1 MTTATTTTTTETTTT
16 TTTTYEN
23 FKNAGSRQCDC
34 FRAKTVKIG
43 VILAIFR
50 LFEIVPPAWR
60 DLRDHA
66 NHATGHDD
74 IDAEIDFD
82 VVVDVDRT
90 LTCRPRHRLGR
101 RRCRRRHGLVST
113 WADIA

>member
-1 MTTATTTTTTETTTT
+1 MCVMALKPSFKSPGGSETCACRQMSSLTTC
-16 TTTTYEN
+16 N
-23 FKNAGSRQCDC
+23 DVVND
-34 FRAKTVKIG
+34 
-43 VILAIFR
+43 
-50 LFEIVPPAWR
+50 IVL
-60 DLRDHA
+60 DK
-66 NHATGHDD
+66 DD
-74 IDAEIDFD
+74 VVYDMGRGPSTSSSMSSNVVVD

>member
-1 MTTATTTTTTETTTT
+1 MHPNALSLQLANCKYIMGLIIQLIAQGGSETCACRQMSSLTTC
-16 TTTTYEN
+16 N
-23 FKNAGSRQCDC
+23 DVVND
-34 FRAKTVKIG
+34 
-43 VILAIFR
+43 
-50 LFEIVPPAWR
+50 IVL
-60 DLRDHA
+60 DK
-66 NHATGHDD
+66 DD
-74 IDAEIDFD
+74 VVYDMGRGPSTSSSMSSNVVAD